1 MRNETFSFEW
11 LALLAAFFVTLL
23 VPGPHALAQQYTV
36 LHSFS
41 GINGDGSYPYGG
53 VISDPSGNL
62 YGTTYKGGFYGYG
75 SVFELMPQAG
85 GGWSEKILHICN
97 PNSKSPTFPKGGLI
111 FDVAGNLYG
120 TSEAGGIYNQ
130 GTVFEL
136 LPAADGS
143 WTEKTLHSFNFNGK
157 DGFDPEAG
165 VVFDTAGNL
174 YGTTFYGGTY
184 DYGTVFELTPQAGGG
199 WSERVLHS
207 FNNNG
212 KDGFWPRA
220 IVTLDA
226 SGILYATTYWGGT
239 YGYGTVFELSP
250 TSSGRWTEK
259 ILHHFN
265 HNGKDGQA
273 PGSGVILDAS
283 GNLYGTTV
291 SGGAYPQSC
300 NDQGCGTVFELMPQ
314 AGGNWTEKVLHSF
327 IGKDGGN
334 PLGALLFDADGNL
347 YSAAV
352 GGPAGSS
359 IFELTPQSGGTW
371 TEKIVANLGYTPSGG
386 LLFDAA
392 GNIYLT
398 TSDGSSY
405 NLGTVLEITP

>member
-1 MRNETFSFEW
+1 MRSRKSAIGST
-11 LALLAAFFVTLL
+11 VLL
-23 VPGPHALAQQYTV
+23 VVIVAMLFAPGTLVLAQQYSV

-41 GINGDGSYPYGG
+41 GMNGDGSYPYGG
-53 VISDPSGNL
+53 VISDASGNL

-75 SVFELMPQAG
+75 TVFELMPQAG
-85 GGWSEKILHICN
+85 GGFTEKILHICN
-97 PNSKSPTFPKGGLI
+97 PNSKSPTFPQAGLI
-111 FDVAGNLYG
+111 FDAAGNLYG
-120 TSEAGGIYNQ
+120 TSGAGGIYNQ

-165 VVFDTAGNL
+165 VVFDNAGNL
-174 YGTTFYGGTY
+174 YGTTFYGGIY
-184 DYGTVFELTPQAGGG
+184 GYGTVFKLTPQAGGS

-212 KDGFWPRA
+212 KDGYETHA
-220 IVTLDA
+220 GVIVDA
-226 SGILYATTYWGGT
+226 SGNVYGTTYRGGT
-239 YGYGTVFELSP
+239 YGFGTVFELSP
-250 TSSGRWTEK
+250 TAGGRWSEK
-259 ILHHFN
+259 ILHPFN
-265 HNGKDGQA
+265 NNGKDGTS
-273 PGSGVILDAS
+273 PTSSVTLDAS
-283 GNLYGTTV
+283 GNVYGTTV

-300 NDQGCGTVFELMPQ
+300 GYQGCGTVFELMPQ

-327 IGKDGGN
+327 IGKDGGS
-334 PLGALLFDADGNL
+334 PLGGLLFDANGNL

-352 GGPAGSS
+352 GGPTGST
-359 IFELTPQSGGTW
+359 ILELMPQAGGTW

-398 TSDGSSY
+398 TSDGSFY